1 MLARTKRDLYE
12 IARLVVLIS
21 GALALAVVFHR
32 MILKG
37 PDAQIR
43 KFKTAALFEAIDA
56 NADGRILIEEFS
68 ATHEEPF
75 VQVWL
80 RSLVDNSFWYER
92 REGRL
97 EQNGGRDGEEYAG
110 PGVLGDDGAAGVA
123 GGEAEEAEGG
133 ACKEGARAH
142 GIASH
147 RRFLAFVGVS
157 RCFEIL

>member
-92 REGRL
+92 RVPESSSYILDPINSGNWSMESSIRL
-97 EQNGGRDGEEYAG
+97 GSIFKSIDANEDGQVTEDE
-110 PGVLGDDGAAGVA
+110 LF
-123 GGEAEEAEGG
+123 
-133 ACKEGARAH
+133 RW
-142 GIASH
+142 
-147 RRFLAFVGVS
+147 VS
-157 RCFEIL
+157 VKPS

>member
-12 IARLVVLIS
+12 IARLVVLIF

-32 MILKG
+32 MILKS

-56 NADGRILIEEFS
+56 NADGRISIEEFS

-80 RSLVDNSFWYER
+80 LSLVDNSFWYER
-92 REGRL
+92 RVPESSSYILDLANSGNWSAASSARL
-97 EQNGGRDGEEYAG
+97 GSIFKSIDANGNSLVTEDELYGW
-110 PGVLGDDGAAGVA
+110 
-123 GGEAEEAEGG
+123 
-133 ACKEGARAH
+133 
-142 GIASH
+142 
-147 RRFLAFVGVS
+147 VS
-157 RCFEIL
+157 VKPS